1 MNIFVTL
8 QLYQKQRKTIKKLKS
23 LALCSVL
30 LFSVSS
36 NINATEVETVV
47 NIAGASNYVFRGMTQ
62 TNDKAALSLEGGV
75 SYNGFFSGLWTS
87 NIDFEGLDADRELD
101 LYAGYTKDIYGFETT
116 LTYTKFLY
124 PNSKDVANL
133 DEAEL
138 KVIYPID
145 KLSLGGKY
153 AISTY
158 VENDGKSYNYYE
170 GLASYDFDIIKLNT
184 SAGSLKNAGDNYTV
198 GISKLF
204 ELSKGSLNL
213 ELIYSNFSTDSV
225 SLKDEENLFAKATYS
240 F

>member
-1 MNIFVTL
+1 M
-8 QLYQKQRKTIKKLKS
+8 KKLKY
-23 LALCSVL
+23 LALCSAIL
-30 LFSVSS
+30 LSVSS
-36 NINATEVETVV
+36 NVNASDLETVINV
-47 NIAGASNYVFRGMTQ
+47 GGASNYVFRGMTQ
-62 TNDKAALSLEGGV
+62 TNDKSALSFESTV
-75 SYNGFFSGLWTS
+75 TYNGFFGGLWTS
-87 NIDFEGLDADRELD
+87 NVDFEGLDADREVD
-101 LYAGYTKDIYGFETT
+101 LYTGYTRNVYGFETT
-116 LTYTKFLY
+116 LTYTKFMY
-124 PNSKDVANL
+124 PNSKDVANV

-153 AISTY
+153 SISTY

-170 GLASYDFDIIKLNT
+170 GLASYDFDVIKLNT

-213 ELIYSNFSTDSV
+213 ELIYSNFSSNSE

>member
-1 MNIFVTL
+1 MKRVRN
-8 QLYQKQRKTIKKLKS
+8 
-23 LALCSVL
+23 LALSSVL
-30 LFSVSS
+30 LLSISS
-36 NINATEVETVV
+36 NINASEVETVV

-62 TNDKAALSLEGGV
+62 TNDKAALSLEGIV
-75 SYNGFFSGLWTS
+75 SYNGFFTGLWTS
-87 NIDFEGLDADRELD
+87 NIDFEGLDADKELD
-101 LYAGYTKDIYGFETT
+101 LYAGYTRDIYGFETT
-116 LTYTKFLY
+116 LTYTKFMY
-124 PNSKDVANL
+124 PNSKDLSNV
-133 DEAEL
+133 DETEL

-153 AISTY
+153 SISTY

-170 GLASYDFDIIKLNT
+170 GLASYDFDVIKLNT
-184 SAGSLKNAGDNYTV
+184 STGSLKNAGDNYTL

-213 ELIYSNFSTDSV
+213 ELIYSNFSADSE